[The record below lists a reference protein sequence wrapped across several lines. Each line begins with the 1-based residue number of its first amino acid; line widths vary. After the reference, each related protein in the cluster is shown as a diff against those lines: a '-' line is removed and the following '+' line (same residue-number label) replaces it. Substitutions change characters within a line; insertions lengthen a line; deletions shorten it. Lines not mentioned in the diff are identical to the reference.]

1 MEKFD
6 RLAKRVGNF
15 LECFAEISMA
25 VFGLCLIGFVFVELW
40 QLVKLS
46 PLFAGHLSSFHPVLE
61 KIITF
66 FLLFEFLAMAAAAM
80 QNHGHL
86 AADFLI
92 SLGITALLRGLIA
105 EHGTPTQNILTSL
118 AILAL
123 IIGEILMHWQNN
135 REHHDNK

>member
-46 PLFAGHLSSFHPVLE
+46 PLFAGHLTSFDPVLE

-86 AADFLI
+86 AAVFFDQLRNHGLTAGI
-92 SLGITALLRGLIA
+92 DCRAWHANAKHTDQLGDSGLDY
-105 EHGTPTQNILTSL
+105 
-118 AILAL
+118 
-123 IIGEILMHWQNN
+123 W
-135 REHHDNK
+135 